1 MKYPCCLYVAI
12 VRNRTGNS
20 KEIKVSQRSRH
31 KLKEAETQVS
41 ELTVIGVFKYAYDK
55 NLNFTEE
62 LESLTSNFPSKCLD
76 SMT

>member
-1 MKYPCCLYVAI
+1 MKYPCCLYIAI
-12 VRNRTGNS
+12 IRNRTGNN